1 VFKLDPSGHETV
13 LYSFT
18 GTNGDGAFPVAGL
31 TLDTAGNLYGT
42 TENGG
47 QCVSGCGTVFKIDPS
62 GKETVLYSFTGMN
75 GDGRDPVAGVIIDNA
90 GNLYGTTK
98 EGGSTQCA
106 DTFGCGTVFK
116 LDPSGH
122 ETVLYSFTGMNGD
135 GANPVAGLTFD
146 TAGNLYGTTEN
157 GGQCVSGC
165 GTVFKLDPSG
175 KETVLYSFTGMN
187 GDGANPVAGL
197 NLDTAGNLYGTT
209 ENGGQCVSGCGTVFK
224 IDPSGYETVLY
235 GFTGMNGDGAN
246 PAAGLIVDSAGNL
259 YGTTLGGG
267 SASGGTMFKLDPSG
281 HETVL
286 YSFTGTNGDGANP
299 AAGLIMDSAGNSYGT
314 TQFGGVTSCYASF
327 GSPPGCGTVFK
338 VDPSGHETVLYSFT
352 GTNGDG
358 ANPAAGLIMD
368 SAGNSYGTTQFGGVT
383 SCYAYFGANP
393 GCGTVFKVDPSG
405 RETVLYS
412 FTLTNGD
419 GAQPSAGLIMDNA
432 GNLYGTTPYGGVGV
446 TSSSCSI
453 FVTGPPI
460 PPGCGTVFKLDP
472 SGKET
477 VLYSFTGMNG
487 DGAFPTAG
495 LIMDSSGNLY
505 GTTPFGGVTATS
517 SGSCSGSGP
526 PPAGCGTVFKLDPS
540 GHETVLY
547 SFTGTNGDGA
557 KPAAGLI
564 MDSAGNLYGTTG
576 GGSPGAGTV
585 FKLDPSRHETVLYG
599 FTDTNGDGAFPTA
612 GLIMDSS
619 GNLYGTTY
627 EGGSAGAGTVFR
639 LQLPADFSLSANPT
653 SATVSAGSTANYSIS
668 LTPSGGFNQTVSL
681 SCTGAPTLAACTVS
695 PSSVKLDGTNAK
707 TVAVQVTT
715 TASQAALN
723 PPPIYFPLPAINAN
737 QLLLGFL
744 WLLGF
749 VLLAILIRAFRC
761 RIRLAFAIM
770 ILICLAAACGG
781 GNGSHGSPGTP
792 PGTYTL
798 TVTAT
803 SAAAANLSHDA
814 AITLT
819 VK

>member
-1 VFKLDPSGHETV
+1 VFKLDPSGKETV

-18 GTNGDGAFPVAGL
+18 GTNGDGANPSAGL
-31 TLDTAGNLYGT
+31 IMDSAGNSYGT
-42 TENGG
+42 TQFGG
-47 QCVSGCGTVFKIDPS
+47 VPS
-62 GKETVLYSFTGMN
+62 CYAFF
-75 GDGRDPVAGVIIDNA
+75 
-90 GNLYGTTK
+90 
-98 EGGSTQCA
+98 GS
-106 DTFGCGTVFK
+106 
-116 LDPSGH
+116 
-122 ETVLYSFTGMNGD
+122 
-135 GANPVAGLTFD
+135 NP
-146 TAGNLYGTTEN
+146 
-157 GGQCVSGC
+157 GC

-175 KETVLYSFTGMN
+175 KETVLYSFTGTN
-187 GDGANPVAGL
+187 GDGAQPTAGL
-197 NLDTAGNLYGTT
+197 TMDNAGNLYGTT
-209 ENGGQCVSGCGTVFK
+209 
-224 IDPSGYETVLY
+224 P
-235 GFTGMNGDGAN
+235 
-246 PAAGLIVDSAGNL
+246 
-259 YGTTLGGG
+259 LGGITSG
-267 SASGGTMFKLDPSG
+267 NCPNSSTNPSAP
-281 HETVL
+281 
-286 YSFTGTNGDGANP
+286 P
-299 AAGLIMDSAGNSYGT
+299 
-314 TQFGGVTSCYASF
+314 
-327 GSPPGCGTVFK
+327 PPGCGTVFK
-338 VDPSGHETVLYSFT
+338 VDPSG
-352 GTNGDG
+352 
-358 ANPAAGLIMD
+358 
-368 SAGNSYGTTQFGGVT
+368 
-383 SCYAYFGANP
+383 
-393 GCGTVFKVDPSG
+393 K
-405 RETVLYS
+405 ETVLYS

-472 SGKET
+472 SGHET

-487 DGAFPTAG
+487 DGAFPKAG

-557 KPAAGLI
+557 NPAAGLI
-564 MDSAGNLYGTTG
+564 MDSAGNLYGTTA

-599 FTDTNGDGAFPTA
+599 FTDTNGDGAQPIA
-612 GLIMDSS
+612 GLTMDNA

-627 EGGSAGAGTVFR
+627 EGGSAGAGTAFR

-653 SATVSAGSTANYSIS
+653 SATVSGGSTANYLIS

-695 PSSVKLDGTNAK
+695 PSSVTLDGTNAK

-715 TASQAALN
+715 TASQAALH

-761 RIRLAFAIM
+761 RLRLAFAIM

-803 SAAAANLSHDA
+803 SVAAANLSHDA